1 MKLSTAINKAS
12 KIYVGV
18 ALGGGVNGNVKISK
32 AVARELVAEWANNED
47 YEGNGQ
53 FNDDY
58 DYGLA
63 AYYEDY
69 DELYIGN

>member
-32 AVARELVAEWANNED
+32 AVARELVAEWADKEDWDGNGHFTDD
-47 YEGNGQ
+47 YE
-53 FNDDY
+53 
-58 DYGLA
+58 YGLA
-63 AYYEDY
+63 AYYENY